1 MPSPKTNTVKGR
13 ASGALARPVQPDE
26 ALAAVVGAG
35 PLPRTEITKRVWA
48 YIRER
53 NLQDPQNRRNV
64 NADETLRALF
74 DGKTQVTMFELAKLV
89 NGHVR

>member
-1 MPSPKTNTVKGR
+1 MASAKTNSDR
-13 ASGALARPVQPDE
+13 AKAAGALAKPVQPDPV
-26 ALAAVVGAG
+26 LAALVGAG

-48 YIRER
+48 YICER

-64 NADETLRALF
+64 NADETLQVLF

-89 NGHVR
+89 NGHAR

>member
-1 MPSPKTNTVKGR
+1 MPSPKTNTAKGR
-13 ASGALARPVQPDE
+13 AAGALAKPVRPDE
-26 ALAAVVGAG
+26 ALAAVVGPG

-64 NADETLRALF
+64 NADDKLQAVF

-89 NGHVR
+89 NGHVH

>member
-1 MPSPKTNTVKGR
+1 MPSPKANTAKGR
-13 ASGALARPVQPDE
+13 AAGALAKPVQPDE
-26 ALAAVVGAG
+26 ALAAVVGPG

-64 NADETLRALF
+64 NADDKLQAVF